1 MSLNFSSPLFLY
13 GLLGIAVPV
22 LIHLLTRRQQKHIRF
37 SAVYLLAQSQ
47 KRSIR
52 KSRPN
57 RLLLLLTRC
66 LAITLFSLALADPF
80 FSFRQSEAFLSA
92 TPTSIVFILDDSY
105 SMGTQAGK
113 RTLFDHALEF
123 VFEGV
128 KQAPDKSE
136 YSMVLAS
143 SPARI
148 KQDWTSDKTIFEKV
162 LKEQS
167 VSFRTTRI
175 GDAIDQSI
183 KLLDSAR
190 QEKKKIFL
198 LTDLD
203 KNGWKE
209 EAFSKITHLAPYPVK
224 VLNFSSLQS
233 DNNKGMVQSAKISQ
247 EFLTQSRLLRVK
259 VEIRN
264 FSNILSRRPL
274 SLFLEGKI
282 VKEELLDIPPGQ
294 TLIHEFL
301 YPLRRNQPL
310 NGKVQISDDALTTD
324 NSRYFSFHPS
334 QNIKV
339 MVVDGDPETISHR
352 SESFY
357 LERALN
363 PFSVSLS
370 HIDPTI
376 STLAE
381 LPLRNLSDFSVV
393 ILANVRE
400 LSPDYELELENF
412 VLNGGALLFGMG
424 DQVNP
429 KYINERLGNLLPVKL
444 DSQYQPKEGEPPLH
458 LLLKNNTHP
467 VMKIFSPKELEEMR
481 EINFYSMYTIQAR
494 ENKIFKVGTWFS
506 NQNPAVIEANV
517 GKGIV
522 VLFLSSLDRD
532 WNDFPIQPTFLPWIQ
547 RWTQYSARGLD
558 SIFRQNFLVGETF
571 RQNASGSDS
580 NWIVRAPDGALH
592 LLGNEEEVFSN
603 TFQPGIYHLFSL
615 PSSET
620 SSAIQK
626 TLAKIPNGAEPAGTF
641 TVNIDIKE
649 SEPGKI
655 SQKEIESF
663 LEGMKIEI
671 QEPHSQT
678 ATPKTS
684 DGIPLA
690 TPFLLMVAGMFL
702 IEGWMVRKE

>member
-22 LIHLLTRRQQKHIRF
+22 LIHLLTRRQQKHISF

-294 TLIHEFL
+294 TLAHEFS

-339 MVVDGDPETISHR
+339 MVVDGDPETISHQ

-400 LSPDYELELENF
+400 LSPGYELELEKF

-429 KYINERLGNLLPVKL
+429 KYFNEHLGNLLPIKL
-444 DSQYQPKEGEPPLH
+444 DSQYHVKDGALH

-467 VMKIFSPKELEEMR
+467 VMKVFSPKELAEMR

-494 ENKIFKVGTWFS
+494 EDRIFKVGTWFS
-506 NQNPAVIEANV
+506 NQNPAVIESNV
-517 GKGIV
+517 GKGII

-558 SIFRQNFLVGETF
+558 SVFRQSLLVGEPF
-571 RQNASGSDS
+571 RKSTSGSDS
-580 NWIVRAPDGALH
+580 NWIVHTPDGTLH
-592 LLGNEEEVFSN
+592 ILENEVFSN
-603 TFQPGIYHLFSL
+603 TFQPGIYHLFFL

-620 SSAIQK
+620 SSK
-626 TLAKIPNGAEPAGTF
+626 TLEKIPDGAEPAGTF
-641 TVNIDIKE
+641 TVNIDVQE

-655 SQKEIESF
+655 SQKKIESF
-663 LEGMKIEI
+663 LAGMKIEI

-678 ATPKTS
+678 TAPQTS

-690 TPFLLMVAGMFL
+690 TPLLLMVAGMFL
-702 IEGWMVRKE
+702 LEGWMVRKE

>member
-1 MSLNFSSPLFLY
+1 MNLNFSSPLFLY
-13 GLLGIAVPV
+13 GLLGISVPI

-47 KRSIR
+47 KRSIQ

-57 RLLLLLTRC
+57 RLLLLLARC
-66 LAITLFSLALADPF
+66 LAIILFSLALADPF
-80 FSFRQSEAFLSA
+80 FSFKQSEAFLS
-92 TPTSIVFILDDSY
+92 PTSIVFILDDSY

-113 RTLFDHALEF
+113 KTLFDHALKF
-123 VFEGV
+123 ALEGITR
-128 KQAPDKSE
+128 APEKSE
-136 YSMVLAS
+136 YSLVLAS
-143 SPARI
+143 SPARVE
-148 KQDWTSDKTIFEKV
+148 QDWTSDKTVFEKT
-162 LKEQS
+162 LKAQS
-167 VSFRTTRI
+167 VSFRTTHI
-175 GDAIDQSI
+175 GDAVDQSI
-183 KLLDSAR
+183 KLLDSAK

-209 EAFSKITHLAPYPVK
+209 KAFAKATAPYPVK

-233 DNNKGMVQSAKISQ
+233 DDNKGMVKNVQISQ

-259 VEIRN
+259 AEIRN
-264 FSNILSRRPL
+264 FSSTLSRRPL
-274 SLFLEGKI
+274 SLFLKGKI

-294 TLIHEFL
+294 TLAHEFS

-310 NGKVQISDDALTTD
+310 DGKVHISDDSLTTD

-339 MVVDGDPETISHR
+339 LVVDGDPETISHQ

-400 LSPDYELELENF
+400 LSPGYELELEKF

-429 KYINERLGNLLPVKL
+429 KYFNERLGNLLPVKL
-444 DSQYQPKEGEPPLH
+444 DSQHQVKEGAH

-467 VMKIFSPKELEEMR
+467 VMKVFSPKELEEMR

-494 ENKIFKVGTWFS
+494 EEKIFKVGTWFS
-506 NQNPAVIEANV
+506 NQSPAVIESNV

-547 RWTQYSARGLD
+547 RWAQYSARGLD
-558 SIFRQNFLVGETF
+558 SIFRQSLLVGESF
-571 RQNASGSDS
+571 RQSASSPDN
-580 NWIVRAPDGALH
+580 NWIVRAPDGTLH
-592 LLGNEEEVFSN
+592 ILENEVFSN

-626 TLAKIPNGAEPAGTF
+626 TLKKIPKGAEPAGTF
-641 TVNIDIKE
+641 TVNIDVQE

-655 SQKEIESF
+655 SQKEIEDF
-663 LEGMKIEI
+663 LKGMKIEI
-671 QEPHSQT
+671 QEPHTQT
-678 ATPKTS
+678 TSPQTS

>member
-37 SAVYLLAQSQ
+37 SAVYLLTQSQ
-47 KRSIR
+47 KRSTR

-57 RLLLLLTRC
+57 RLLLLLARC

-80 FSFRQSEAFLSA
+80 FSFRQSEAFLRPA
-92 TPTSIVFILDDSY
+92 SIVFVLDDSY
-105 SMGTQAGK
+105 SMGVQAGK

-123 VFEGV
+123 VFEGT
-128 KQAPDKSE
+128 KQAPEKSE
-136 YSMVLAS
+136 YSLVLAS

-148 KQDWTSDKTIFEKV
+148 EKDWTSDKTIFEKT
-162 LKEQS
+162 LKAQS

-175 GDAIDQSI
+175 GDAMDQAI
-183 KLLDSAR
+183 NLLDSAK
-190 QEKKKIFL
+190 QKKKQIFL

-209 EAFSKITHLAPYPVK
+209 EAFSKITAPYPVK
-224 VLNFSSLQS
+224 VVNFSSLQS
-233 DNNKGMVQSAKISQ
+233 GDNKGMVKSIQISQ
-247 EFLTQSRLLRVK
+247 EFLTRSRLLRVK
-259 VEIRN
+259 AEVRN
-264 FSNILSRRPL
+264 FSNTLSRKPL

-294 TLIHEFL
+294 TLAHEFS

-339 MVVDGDPETISHR
+339 MVVDGDPETISHQ

-400 LSPDYELELENF
+400 LSPGYELELEKF

-429 KYINERLGNLLPVKL
+429 KYFNEHLGNLLPIKL
-444 DSQYQPKEGEPPLH
+444 DSQYHVKEGALH

-467 VMKIFSPKELEEMR
+467 VMKIFSPKELAEMR

-494 ENKIFKVGTWFS
+494 EDRIFKVGTWFS
-506 NQNPAVIEANV
+506 NQNPAVIESNV
-517 GKGIV
+517 GKGII

-558 SIFRQNFLVGETF
+558 SVFRQSLLVGEPF
-571 RQNASGSDS
+571 RKSTSGSDS
-580 NWIVRAPDGALH
+580 NWIVHAPDGTLH
-592 LLGNEEEVFSN
+592 ILENEVFSN
-603 TFQPGIYHLFSL
+603 TFQPGIYHLFFL

-620 SSAIQK
+620 SSK
-626 TLAKIPNGAEPAGTF
+626 TLEKIPDGAEPAGTF
-641 TVNIDIKE
+641 TVNIDVQE

-655 SQKEIESF
+655 SQKKIESF
-663 LEGMKIEI
+663 LAGMKIEI

-678 ATPKTS
+678 TAPQTS

-702 IEGWMVRKE
+702 LEGWMVRKE

>member
-37 SAVYLLAQSQ
+37 SAVYLLIQSQ
-47 KRSIR
+47 KRSTR

-57 RLLLLLTRC
+57 RLLLLLARC

-80 FSFRQSEAFLSA
+80 FSFRQSEAFLRPA
-92 TPTSIVFILDDSY
+92 SIVFVLDDSY
-105 SMGTQAGK
+105 SMGVQAGK
-113 RTLFDHALEF
+113 RTLFAHALEF
-123 VFEGV
+123 VFEGT
-128 KQAPDKSE
+128 KQAPEKSE
-136 YSMVLAS
+136 YSLVLAS

-148 KQDWTSDKTIFEKV
+148 EQDWTSDKTIFEKT
-162 LKEQS
+162 LKAQS
-167 VSFRTTRI
+167 VSFRTTHI

-209 EAFSKITHLAPYPVK
+209 EAFSKFTHLAPYPVK

-233 DNNKGMVQSAKISQ
+233 DDNKGMVKSVQISQ
-247 EFLTQSRLLRVK
+247 EFLTRSRLLRVK

-294 TLIHEFL
+294 TLVQEFS
-301 YPLRRNQPL
+301 YPLRGNQTL
-310 NGKVQISDDALTTD
+310 NGKVQVSDDALTTD

-339 MVVDGDPETISHR
+339 MVVDGDPETISHQ

-376 STLAE
+376 STLAQ
-381 LPLRNLSDFSVV
+381 LPLRNLSEFSVV

-400 LSPDYELELENF
+400 LSPDYELELEKF

-429 KYINERLGNLLPVKL
+429 KYFNERLGNLLPIIL
-444 DSQYQPKEGEPPLH
+444 DSQYQVKEGAPPLH

-467 VMKIFSPKELEEMR
+467 VMKVFSPKELEEMR
-481 EINFYSMYTIQAR
+481 EINFYSMYTVQAR
-494 ENKIFKVGTWFS
+494 EDKIFKVGTWFS
-506 NQNPAVIEANV
+506 NQNPAVIESNV

-558 SIFRQNFLVGETF
+558 SVFRQSLLVGEPF
-571 RQNASGSDS
+571 RKSTSGSDS
-580 NWIVRAPDGALH
+580 NWIVHAPDGTLH
-592 LLGNEEEVFSN
+592 ILENEVFSN
-603 TFQPGIYHLFSL
+603 TFQPGIYHLFFL
-615 PSSET
+615 PFSET
-620 SSAIQK
+620 SSK
-626 TLAKIPNGAEPAGTF
+626 TLEKIPDGAEPAGTF
-641 TVNIDIKE
+641 TVNIDVQE

-655 SQKEIESF
+655 SQK
-663 LEGMKIEI
+663 
-671 QEPHSQT
+671 
-678 ATPKTS
+678 
-684 DGIPLA
+684 
-690 TPFLLMVAGMFL
+690 
-702 IEGWMVRKE
+702 

>member
-1 MSLNFSSPLFLY
+1 M
-13 GLLGIAVPV
+13 V
-22 LIHLLTRRQQKHIRF
+22 K
-37 SAVYLLAQSQ
+37 
-47 KRSIR
+47 SI
-52 KSRPN
+52 
-57 RLLLLLTRC
+57 
-66 LAITLFSLALADPF
+66 
-80 FSFRQSEAFLSA
+80 Q
-92 TPTSIVFILDDSY
+92 
-105 SMGTQAGK
+105 
-113 RTLFDHALEF
+113 
-123 VFEGV
+123 
-128 KQAPDKSE
+128 
-136 YSMVLAS
+136 
-143 SPARI
+143 
-148 KQDWTSDKTIFEKV
+148 
-162 LKEQS
+162 
-167 VSFRTTRI
+167 
-175 GDAIDQSI
+175 
-183 KLLDSAR
+183 
-190 QEKKKIFL
+190 
-198 LTDLD
+198 
-203 KNGWKE
+203 
-209 EAFSKITHLAPYPVK
+209 
-224 VLNFSSLQS
+224 
-233 DNNKGMVQSAKISQ
+233 ISQ
-247 EFLTQSRLLRVK
+247 EFLTRSRLLRVK
-259 VEIRN
+259 AEVRN
-264 FSNILSRRPL
+264 FSNTLSRKPL

-294 TLIHEFL
+294 TLAHEFS

-558 SIFRQNFLVGETF
+558 SIFRQSLLVGEPF
-571 RQNASGSDS
+571 RKSTSGSDS
-580 NWIVRAPDGALH
+580 NWIVHAPDGTLH
-592 LLGNEEEVFSN
+592 ILENEVFSN
-603 TFQPGIYHLFSL
+603 TFQPGIYHLFFL

-620 SSAIQK
+620 SSK
-626 TLAKIPNGAEPAGTF
+626 TLEKIPDGAEPAGTF
-641 TVNIDIKE
+641 TVNIDVQE

-655 SQKEIESF
+655 SQKKIESF
-663 LEGMKIEI
+663 LAGMKIEI

-678 ATPKTS
+678 TAPQTS

-702 IEGWMVRKE
+702 LEGWMVRKE

>member
-80 FSFRQSEAFLSA
+80 FSFKQSEAFLSA

-105 SMGTQAGK
+105 SMGTQVGK

-294 TLIHEFL
+294 TLVHEFS

-400 LSPDYELELENF
+400 LSPGYELELEKF

-429 KYINERLGNLLPVKL
+429 KYFNEHLGNLLPIKL
-444 DSQYQPKEGEPPLH
+444 DSQYHVKDGALH

-467 VMKIFSPKELEEMR
+467 VMKVFSPKELAEMR

-494 ENKIFKVGTWFS
+494 EDRIFKVGTWFS
-506 NQNPAVIEANV
+506 NQNPAVIESNV
-517 GKGIV
+517 GKGII

-547 RWTQYSARGLD
+547 RWTQYSTRGLD
-558 SIFRQNFLVGETF
+558 SVFRQSLLVGEPF
-571 RQNASGSDS
+571 RKSTSGSDS
-580 NWIVRAPDGALH
+580 NWIVHAPDGTLH
-592 LLGNEEEVFSN
+592 ILENEVFSN
-603 TFQPGIYHLFSL
+603 TFQPGIYHLFFL

-620 SSAIQK
+620 SSK
-626 TLAKIPNGAEPAGTF
+626 TLEKIPDGAEPAGTF
-641 TVNIDIKE
+641 TVNIDVQE

-655 SQKEIESF
+655 SQKKIESF
-663 LEGMKIEI
+663 LAEMKIEI

-678 ATPKTS
+678 TAPQTS

-702 IEGWMVRKE
+702 LEGWMVRKE